1 MAITKGAGTSVIGST
16 ASTTTSS
23 AQDSS
28 GAYATECYISL
39 VQVGTASGAATVQ
52 IQVSPDA
59 GTTYYSPPSLLWTA
73 PLVAGTYN
81 TVLAIPVTA
90 GKWKAVFTQCTGGT
104 SSTVVV
110 QSNAVTG
117 V

>member
-1 MAITKGAGTSVIGST
+1 MAVTKGSGTSVIAST

-28 GAYATECYISL
+28 GQYVTEVYIEI
-39 VQVGTASGAATVQ
+39 VQVGTATTPGQVQ

-59 GTTYYSPPSLLWTA
+59 GTTYYSPPSLLWKTDTA
-73 PLVAGTYN
+73 AGTYD
-81 TVLAIPVTA
+81 TVIAIPVTA
-90 GKWKAVFTQCTGGT
+90 TRWKAAFTQQSGGT

-110 QSNAVTG
+110 QSNAITG
-117 V
+117 I

>member
-1 MAITKGAGTSVIGST
+1 MAITKGSGTSVIGST

-28 GAYATECYISL
+28 GAYATEAYISL
-39 VQVGTASGAATVQ
+39 VQVGTASTAAQVQ

-59 GTTYYSPPSLLWTA
+59 STFYSPPSLLWVA

-81 TVLAIPVTA
+81 TLVAIPVTA
-90 GKWKAVFTQCTGGT
+90 KQWKAVFTQCTGGT
-104 SSTVVV
+104 SSTVVI

>member
-1 MAITKGAGTSVIGST
+1 MACVKGTGTSVIAST

-28 GAYATECYISL
+28 ASYATEVYIDL
-39 VQVGTASGAATVQ
+39 VQVGTATTAAQVQ

-73 PLVAGTYN
+73 PLAAGTYD
-81 TVLAIPVTA
+81 TVIQLPVSA
-90 GKWKAVFTQCTGGT
+90 GKWKAAYTQCVGGT

>member
-1 MAITKGAGTSVIGST
+1 MGITKGTGTTVIAST
-16 ASTTTSS
+16 ASTATSA

-28 GAYATECYISL
+28 ANYATEVYIDM
-39 VQVGTASGAATVQ
+39 VVVGTATVGAQVQ
-52 IQVSPDA
+52 IQVSPD
-59 GTTYYSPPSLLWTA
+59 GSTYYSPPSLLYVF
-73 PLVAGTYN
+73 PLQAGTYDAVM
-81 TVLAIPVTA
+81 TIPVTA
-90 GKWKAVFTQCTGGT
+90 IKWKAAFTQQTSGT